1 MLKNRIIPSLLLKDG
16 RMVKGKKF
24 NDFRDV
30 GNPVTAAK
38 VYNAQKVDELIFLD
52 ICPSVESRE
61 KVYSIIKEVATE
73 CFMPLTVGG
82 GIKNC
87 DDIKAFLDIG
97 ADKISINSSS
107 IREPNL
113 IRRASEMFGD
123 QCIVVSIDYK
133 KNNKGEL
140 EVFIDSG
147 KTPTGISP
155 FEHILKCVNQGAGE
169 ILLTN
174 IDNEGTMEGYDMEFI
189 KYVSQNLN
197 IPVIASGGA
206 GNLEHFYN
214 IFNKTKVSAVSAG
227 SIFHFTDQS
236 PIKTR
241 FYLSNSGVNVRI

>member
-1 MLKNRIIPSLLLKDG
+1 MLKKRIIPSLLLKDG
-16 RMVKGKKF
+16 RMVKGKNF
-24 NDFRDV
+24 DNFRDV

-52 ICPSVESRE
+52 ICPSIESRE

-87 DDIKAFLDIG
+87 DDIKLFLDIG
-97 ADKISINSSS
+97 ADKIAINSSAVRNPDL
-107 IREPNL
+107 IRE
-113 IRRASEMFGD
+113 ASEMFGN

-133 KNNKGEL
+133 KNNCGEL
-140 EVFIDSG
+140 EVFIDAG

-155 FEHILKCVNQGAGE
+155 LEHIIKCVNNGAGE

-174 IDNEGTMEGYDMEFI
+174 IDNEGTMNGYDMEFI
-189 KYVSQNLN
+189 KYVSEN
-197 IPVIASGGA
+197 IKVPVIASGGA
-206 GNLEHFYN
+206 GTLEHFHLVLSETN
-214 IFNKTKVSAVSAG
+214 ASAVSAG

-236 PIKTR
+236 PIKAR